1 LWAGKGTTSPTLTQN
16 RDAILIRNEAGL
28 EDIKRRTERKIELT
42 AKELCD
48 KGIGIFRMWTNLTDE
63 EASGKEA
70 VLLWEKDKH
79 MASIF
84 RGSLKGRYTKT
95 SDEELKLISRKAKDD
110 AIKQWIERDK
120 PTCKMENFMS
130 TVRHALPNRKS
141 AETRTKCATSGIPVI
156 IVCHGLCKY
165 VA

>member
-79 MASIF
+79 MQVFFA
-84 RGSLKGRYTKT
+84 
-95 SDEELKLISRKAKDD
+95 
-110 AIKQWIERDK
+110 
-120 PTCKMENFMS
+120 
-130 TVRHALPNRKS
+130 VH
-141 AETRTKCATSGIPVI
+141 
-156 IVCHGLCKY
+156 
-165 VA
+165 